1 MSAYA
6 TTSRPRGAPPPPEPD
21 AAPLCDA
28 AAESA
33 LLGSVMCDVSVLPVA
48 DITPADMGVIV
59 HQDLWRELCAM
70 HAAGRL
76 LPNERGGVDAVIVGA
91 WLSDRG
97 LHGRL
102 MPTLT
107 AATRSVP
114 TPTGW
119 RGYAARVRELAER
132 RRLASAGHTL
142 MQGAI
147 DGATLPSVR
156 SAAMAALTPSAPAE
170 GPEPPAPRE
179 LFPVAVLPTAVGRYV
194 RAVAE
199 ALPCAPET
207 VGLPLM
213 AALGSAVGNSRRI
226 RLKTSWSEPA
236 VIWSCTVLPSGKL
249 KSPAMERAT
258 QFLATRQQKAFGEY
272 RAAQRQ
278 YETGS
283 THWEDEERQRRR
295 SKLPSE
301 AAPKPEAPTC
311 QRFVTADCTV
321 EALADLL
328 SENPRGLLLARDEL
342 SGWFGGFDRYAS
354 GSDSDLACYLSMHRA
369 AVLVVDRKTGQRIT
383 HVERAAVS
391 ITGTIQPG
399 VLRRCLTP
407 EYFERGLPARILMAM
422 PDSPRRRW
430 SEAVVP
436 PNIEQAIDGLFD
448 ALLALEPETLTD
460 ADGEETQRPLELPLS
475 AAAKTLW
482 VEFYDQH
489 ATEQEALGDGHE
501 AAAWSKLEAY
511 AARFALVFALCKNP
525 QAAEIDSPSMND
537 AIRLTRWFCAET
549 KRVYV
554 ALSETTAQREARE
567 LVTLIRE
574 RFGGRV
580 TERELKRTSRK
591 YQPTERSTA
600 LLDGLVAAGLAYREV
615 VTHEGAGRPVVTYT
629 LTDCSHVASCHNC
642 PKPKENANCGSG
654 NSGNT
659 PPAQATPPPTPAP
672 YDPEYDA
679 PDDPPAGLEM
689 ETAEA
694 TLADLEDDA

>member
-1 MSAYA
+1 MTAYA
-6 TTSRPRGAPPPPEPD
+6 TTARPRGSPPPLEPNS
-21 AAPLCDA
+21 PVLCDA
-28 AAESA
+28 EAERALIGAA
-33 LLGSVMCDVSVLPVA
+33 LCDATVLPAA
-48 DITPADMGVIV
+48 DITPGDMGVIL
-59 HQDLWRELCAM
+59 HQDIWRELCAM

-76 LPNERGGVDAVIVGA
+76 TADDHGAVDAVMLAA
-91 WLSDRG
+91 WLQDRG
-97 LHGRL
+97 LWTRL
-102 MPTLT
+102 EPILT
-107 AATRSVP
+107 AATRTVP

-119 RGYAARVRELAER
+119 RGYADRVRGLAER

-156 SAAMAALTPSAPAE
+156 SAAMAAITPPAPVE
-170 GPEPPAPRE
+170 SPEPPAPRE
-179 LFPVAVLPTAVGRYV
+179 PFPAAVLPMAVGRYV

-199 ALPCAPET
+199 ALPCAVET
-207 VGLPLM
+207 AALPLL
-213 AALGSAVGNSRRI
+213 AALGGAVGNSRRI
-226 RLKTSWSEPA
+226 RLKASWTEPS
-236 VIWSCTVLPSGKL
+236 VIWTCTVLPSGKL
-249 KSPAMERAT
+249 KSPAMEKAT

-278 YETGS
+278 YETES

-295 SKLPSE
+295 SKMPSE
-301 AAPKPEAPTC
+301 AASKPEPPTC
-311 QRFVTADCTV
+311 RRYMTSDSTV
-321 EALADLL
+321 EALASLL
-328 SENPRGLLLARDEL
+328 AENPRGLLLARDEL

-354 GSDSDLACYLSMHRA
+354 GSDSDLAAYLSMHRA
-369 AVLVVDRKTGQRIT
+369 GAMIVDRKTGQRVA

-430 SEAVVP
+430 SEAIIGPDV
-436 PNIEQAIDGLFD
+436 ERAIDDLFTG
-448 ALLALEPETLTD
+448 LLALEPETLTD

-537 AIRLTRWFCAET
+537 AIRLTRWFCGET

-554 ALSETTAQREARE
+554 ALVETTAERETRE

-615 VTHEGAGRPVVTYT
+615 VTHEGAGRPVMTYA

-654 NSGNT
+654 NSGNA
-659 PPAQATPPPTPAP
+659 PPAQAAPPPTEQ
-672 YDPEYDA
+672 DWDSSDA
-679 PDDPPAGLEM
+679 PPPDIEM
-689 ETAEA
+689 EAAESC
-694 TLADLEDDA
+694 LAGPEDDA